1 MEKLKQIWNTK
12 SLRKKIIFS
21 IIMVISYRLL
31 SQVSIPGINLANLK
45 AIYERNEFLNLFS
58 MLTGGSAENF
68 SIVLMG
74 LSPYINASI
83 IIQLLTVVIPK
94 LEELSK
100 EGESGQKKINSMT
113 RWLTLPLAFLQ
124 SYGMILLINSQ
135 APVIENVSDPAVIL
149 PIMLTVTG
157 GTVLLVWIGELI
169 SEHGIGN
176 GISLI
181 ILASIISAVPT
192 ALAQNLSVTITN
204 PEQLLSVIAILL
216 LTLFL
221 VVATVLVT
229 EGRRDIPV
237 SYASRSQKGHMS
249 TLPIR
254 VNQAGMIPIIFAVSV
269 ISFPTILAQLLQNS
283 TVPFLRS
290 ASEFMAT
297 YLSHQGGAYLVLLFT
312 LIMGFTFFYVSI
324 TFNPEKVAENI
335 QKRGGYI
342 PGIRPGKATVEYLD
356 KVSTRLTLFGGAFIG
371 MIAVLPPLVQIVVS
385 GSVNS
390 LPLLISGAGI
400 LIIVGVIMDLIRQ
413 INAQLIIHDYD
424 KL

>member
-1 MEKLKQIWNTK
+1 MEKLKQIWHTK
-12 SLRKKIIFS
+12 SLRKKIIFTLIM
-21 IIMVISYRLL
+21 IIAYRML
-31 SQVSIPGINLANLK
+31 SQISIPGINLANLK
-45 AIYERNEFLNLFS
+45 AIYEKNEFLNLFS

-83 IIQLLTVVIPK
+83 IVQLLTVVIPK

-113 RWLTLPLAFLQ
+113 RWLTLPLAFVQ

-135 APVIENVSDPAVIL
+135 APVIENVADPMVIL

-181 ILASIISAVPT
+181 ILASIISSVPT
-192 ALAQNLSVTITN
+192 ALAQNLSVTISN
-204 PEQLLSVIAILL
+204 PEQMLSVIAILL

-221 VVATVLVT
+221 IVGTVMVT

-269 ISFPTILAQLLQNS
+269 ISFPTILSQLLANS
-283 TVPFLRS
+283 TVPFLKKG
-290 ASEFMAT
+290 SEMAAQ
-297 YLSHQGGAYLVLLFT
+297 YLGHQGGLYLVFLFS
-312 LIMGFTFFYVSI
+312 LILAFTFFYVSI

-342 PGIRPGKATVEYLD
+342 PGTRPGKATVEYLG
-356 KVSTRLTLFGGAFIG
+356 KVSTRLTLYGGIFIG
-371 MIAVLPPLVQIVVS
+371 MIAVLPPLVQIIVS

-413 INAQLIIHDYD
+413 VNAQLIIHDYD